1 MEGLSKSQLVLLV
14 LLVSFVTSVA
24 TALVT
29 ATLIDQ
35 APKPVTNTIQRVIER
50 VSINNNEEEQEE
62 VEVVVTRTED
72 IIINVVKEVS
82 PAVVSVIAT
91 KDLPVVEQCFI
102 DPFGGDQL
110 FEQFFKGF
118 DFKIPQLCEKGTERR
133 QVSSGTGFFVKS
145 SGLIVTNRHVVEDRA
160 ASYSVILN
168 DGRKLEALVM
178 ARDPLQDLAILKVE
192 GDNFPIISLGNS
204 DALNI
209 GRTVI
214 AIGNALGEFQ
224 NTVSVG
230 VISGLRRT
238 IIAQGSAGGA
248 EELRSVI
255 QTDAAINPGN
265 SGGPLISL
273 DGRAIGINT
282 AIAEGAENIGFAL
295 PVNLIKKDLADIEAT
310 GKIIY
315 PFLGVRYMIV
325 TPDIQKEK
333 GLAVDY
339 GALLVADDK
348 DSAVAPDSPASRI
361 ELKAGD
367 IILEFGRE
375 KVTREVPLALLIQ
388 KYRVGDEVEV
398 KVLRGK
404 EELIKKVTLA
414 EFITD

>member
-35 APKPVTNTIQRVIER
+35 APKPITQTIQRVIER
-50 VSINNNEEEQEE
+50 SVGVDQKEEEEE
-62 VEVVVTRTED
+62 AVVVTRTED
-72 IIINVVKEVS
+72 IIIDIVNKVS

-102 DPFGGDQL
+102 DPFGGDKF
-110 FEQFFKGF
+110 FEQFFGGF
-118 DFKIPQLCEKGTERR
+118 DFKIPQLCEKETERH
-133 QVSSGTGFFVKS
+133 QVSSGSGFFVKS
-145 SGLIVTNRHVVEDRA
+145 SGLIVTNRHVVEDKD

-168 DGRKLEALVM
+168 DGRKLVATVI
-178 ARDPLQDLAILKVE
+178 ARDPLQDLALLKVD
-192 GDNFPIISLGNS
+192 GDNFPVIPLGDSN
-204 DALNI
+204 ALSI

-230 VISGLRRT
+230 VISGLHRT
-238 IIAQGSAGGA
+238 IIAEGGAGGA

-265 SGGPLISL
+265 SGGPLVSL
-273 DGRAIGINT
+273 EGKAIGINT
-282 AIAEGAENIGFAL
+282 AIARGAENIGFAL
-295 PVNLIKKDLADIEAT
+295 PANFIIKDLADIEAS

-315 PFLGVRYMIV
+315 PFLGVRYMII
-325 TPDIQKEK
+325 TADIQKEK

-339 GALLVADDK
+339 GALLVAGEQDP
-348 DSAVAPDSPASRI
+348 AVISDSPASRAG
-361 ELKAGD
+361 LAAGD
-367 IILEFGRE
+367 IILEFGGE
-375 KVTREVPLALLIQ
+375 KVTREVPLATLIQ
-388 KYRVGDEVEV
+388 KYRVDDEVEL
-398 KVLRGK
+398 KILRGK
-404 EELIKKVTLA
+404 ETLMKKVILA
-414 EFITD
+414 EFKAD